1 MKKTKDIFR
10 EIVPELKKQKFNIDI
25 DKFLDFI
32 GHYDFT
38 YLISPSE
45 VQGKLKISIVDTYKL
60 LEFLAQHKY
69 LEPVIPVYCPYCNAY
84 SGYYYDTI
92 GEIPNKLTCLYC
104 KQEISDPLQTAVI
117 FYKIPLRKQDI
128 GY

>member
-1 MKKTKDIFR
+1 MKKTKDIFG

-25 DKFLDFI
+25 DEFLDFI

-69 LEPVIPVYCPYCNAY
+69 LEPVIPVYCPYCNG
-84 SGYYYDTI
+84 S
-92 GEIPNKLTCLYC
+92 
-104 KQEISDPLQTAVI
+104 EISCLQ
-117 FYKIPLRKQDI
+117 YKQVNLLGISPI
-128 GY
+128 VS